1 MKMIEFCFFSQ
12 KKMADF
18 STFKEICNI
27 YISTSVS
34 LGISIRPINKEI
46 WKNMNKL

>member
-1 MKMIEFCFFSQ
+1 
-12 KKMADF
+12 MADF

-27 YISTSVS
+27 YFSTSVS
-34 LGISIRPINKEI
+34 LSISIRSINKEI